1 MLVEVATEF
10 IEHAL
15 PEEEARTAAEA
26 IIVGFAKHHGVKLG
40 RVSVDQRDENGK
52 LIEAQEVSRIPGESQ
67 FLSIVRPGEFS
78 LIVKAPLN
86 EGQVT
91 LDYMPTQ
98 GLSLH
103 YSVEARQE
111 VCGAVNKRLS
121 SPLGLMV

>member
-1 MLVEVATEF
+1 V
-10 IEHAL
+10 H
-15 PEEEARTAAEA
+15 
-26 IIVGFAKHHGVKLG
+26 
-40 RVSVDQRDENGK
+40 QRDENGK

-103 YSVEARQE
+103 NSVEARQE